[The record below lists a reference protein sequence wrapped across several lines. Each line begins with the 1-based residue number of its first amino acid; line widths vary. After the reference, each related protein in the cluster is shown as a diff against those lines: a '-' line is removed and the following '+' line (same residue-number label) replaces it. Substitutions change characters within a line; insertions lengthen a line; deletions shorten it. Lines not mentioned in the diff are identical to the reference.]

1 MFPKWLATIRM
12 SWQKQLAYKLNFL
25 LLIIGP
31 TVVFCFVK
39 FNLWDAIYSLQ
50 GIEKIQGYT
59 LQDMLNYQLWGM
71 IVGFLGQGY
80 NSMNLAEDIRLGRI
94 STYLVYPFGFWPY
107 HTASFVGFQILQ
119 VGVSIITL
127 LILVAMGY
135 LGDLAF
141 GPLAQGFVFS
151 LFVGFLWYQIS
162 FVLGLCAFWLEET
175 WVLRVMFVTIA
186 QFLSGSLLP
195 LEIFPDWLVGLLRWT
210 PFPYLTYVPVRIFMG
225 NYEGSLLQATTILGV
240 WLTVISLLL
249 VWVWKR
255 GLRLYTAAGM

>member
-1 MFPKWLATIRM
+1 MFDKWLATIRM
-12 SWQKQLAYKLNFL
+12 SWQKQLAYKLNFV

-39 FNLWDAIYSLQ
+39 FNLWDAVYSLQ
-50 GIEKIQGYT
+50 GIETIQGYR
-59 LQDMLNYQLWGM
+59 LQDMLHYQLWGM

-80 NSMNLAEDIRLGRI
+80 HNMNLAEDIRLGRI

-107 HTASFVGFQILQ
+107 HTASFLAFQVLQ
-119 VGVSIITL
+119 IGVSIVT
-127 LILVAMGY
+127 VAFLRLTGY
-135 LGDLAF
+135 LEAF
-141 GPLAQGFVFS
+141 AWTDLAQGFAFS
-151 LFVGFLWYQIS
+151 LYVGFLWYQIS

-195 LEIFPDWLVGLLRWT
+195 LEIFPEQLVELLNWT
-210 PFPYLTYVPVRIFMG
+210 PFPYMTYVPVKIFMG
-225 NYEGSLLQATTILGV
+225 SYTGSLALAFGV
-240 WLTVISLLL
+240 LTAWLAAVSLVLH
-249 VWVWKR
+249 WVWGR